1 MKYMPLI
8 LMFSLLFLTACQET
22 KTKKSSSSNTSA
34 LCSQGNNYNYY
45 AGCPGFCQTYP
56 THTACAT
63 ATTGGTT
70 GTNCQ
75 GNYYYNYG
83 CPGFCQ
89 SNPTHSSC
97 SSGTTT
103 GGSTGSTT
111 NPLCYQGNNY
121 YYLQGCPGFC
131 QYYPTH
137 ASCSGG
143 GGTTTPPTNS
153 CPSCP
158 TSNLGGWTGKYPGG
172 VPAGS
177 CSSAY
182 TPAGVSYTPY
192 ETRKASMTIVGKTWY
207 NPADS
212 VAPNYMNTSAIL
224 KSVANARSFFSTDAI
239 LKVRFKV
246 RPQPESSSASP
257 YCYGR
262 QSGSSIAGYHK
273 LQFNVVLVGVK
284 SNGQVETE
292 PVPGSPFTIGVN
304 SCTPSIDLSSYAS
317 AYPNGIYLRVES
329 VRGNQQYIPNNYEQ
343 YGFRDMPGFTDIRSQ
358 DCWSLDVEVAAD
370 GTKTFD

>member
-1 MKYMPLI
+1 MKYMPLF
-8 LMFSLLFLTACQET
+8 LMFSLLFLTACQEKVTT
-22 KTKKSSSSNTSA
+22 KYVNGNPYNTNGGYTTSGGTTGSTNNN
-34 LCSQGNNYNYY
+34 CYQGNNYYY
-45 AGCPGFCQTYP
+45 LQGCPGFCQY
-56 THTACAT
+56 
-63 ATTGGTT
+63 
-70 GTNCQ
+70 
-75 GNYYYNYG
+75 
-83 CPGFCQ
+83 
-89 SNPTHSSC
+89 NPTHSTC
-97 SSGTTT
+97 STSGTTT

-137 ASCSGG
+137 ASCTSGG
-143 GGTTTPPTNS
+143 GTVTPPTNS
-153 CPSCP
+153 CPTCP

-172 VPAGS
+172 VPGGS
-177 CSSAY
+177 CTTAY

-207 NPADS
+207 NPADPA
-212 VAPNYMNTSAIL
+212 APNYMNTSAIL
-224 KSVANARSFFSTDAI
+224 KSVANARSFFSTDAV

-246 RPQPESSSASP
+246 RPQPESSNASP

-304 SCTPSIDLSSYAS
+304 SCTPAIDLSSYAS
-317 AYPNGIYLRVES
+317 AYPGGIYLRVES
-329 VRGNQQYIPNNYEQ
+329 VRGNQLYIPNNYEQ
-343 YGFRDMPGFTDIRSQ
+343 YGFRDMTGFTDIRSQ